1 MVSDEKHLLFKKD
14 QGGFNNWVIWSP
26 EQPWPVVT
34 PTGHLSSSRKH
45 SECVCLPVLSSL
57 CCSSVISN
65 CSQLQYCVLFLFG
78 LGLNS
83 LQTPLKC
90 SSLYLKPE
98 PRIWGRTM
106 ANETKR
112 EAYGNYQPGP

>member
-1 MVSDEKHLLFKKD
+1 MSSLGLPQLLMATSAVAINTKSV
-14 QGGFNNWVIWSP
+14 WVCASP
-26 EQPWPVVT
+26 
-34 PTGHLSSSRKH
+34 
-45 SECVCLPVLSSL
+45 PVLSYL
-57 CCSSVISN
+57 RRSSVITN

-78 LGLNS
+78 SGLNS
-83 LQTPLKC
+83 LQTPLKY

-106 ANETKR
+106 ENETKR